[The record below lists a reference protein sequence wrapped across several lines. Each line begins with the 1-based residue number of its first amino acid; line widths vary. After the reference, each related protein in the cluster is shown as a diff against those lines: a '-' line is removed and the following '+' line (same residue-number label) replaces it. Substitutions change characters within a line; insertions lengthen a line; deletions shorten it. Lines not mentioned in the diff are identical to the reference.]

1 MLAERSLTP
10 PEIRRSPRRYCSFGE
25 GPTAELRESSVLL
38 PKIMSFLLS
47 EREGSGWKTDR
58 LFKYCEQRNNRS
70 APDESKRNATN
81 DAKTID

>member
-1 MLAERSLTP
+1 MRETADTAHAGRAIFNP
-10 PEIRRSPRRYCSFGE
+10 PEIRRSLRRYCSFGE

-47 EREGSGWKTDR
+47 EREGSGRKTDR

-70 APDESKRNATN
+70 APDESHPRE
-81 DAKTID
+81 